1 MCLVYGLWTPFGAP
15 CPFSALEPLHFKLRG
30 FGVCRATGTAGF
42 MVEALVVMR
51 LGGVQQNRSS
61 SFTPRYYNL

>member
-30 FGVCRATGTAGF
+30 
-42 MVEALVVMR
+42 
-51 LGGVQQNRSS
+51 LGSVGPQELPVSGWRPWLS
-61 SFTPRYYNL
+61 